1 MSGAEPPGSVAAPF
15 AESTSR
21 LRHIDSLRAIAAL
34 LVLYM
39 HVSESFYR
47 LSPQTESSRWLY
59 DLAFTIDAGR
69 IGVVAFFMISGFVI
83 PFSARPERPA
93 AGWDFAIKR
102 LFRIYPAYWLSVFA
116 GAFACYWLWDRPF
129 GPREILVNL
138 TLLQDLVGVP
148 SAQGLYWTLIVELAF
163 YAICLAFLL
172 SGNIRND
179 RCIGFF
185 AAGLASV
192 VLLSLIATRSGT
204 APFGFN
210 VIQWFVHLSVMATG
224 TLFRAW
230 YDGGLRD
237 RVSRGLLW
245 TLLAFYLAGFPLLS
259 TLLAGLP
266 WRYTVPYAS
275 GVLLFVLG
283 TAVVRISHPV
293 MAWLGQISY
302 SIYLFHAVVFYPLL
316 WLLLQ
321 LPADAWW
328 RTRHLG
334 FYLGLN
340 AVLTV
345 LVSTLVYHCVER
357 PAIDYGKRVARW
369 VAARRAPDGSPMGT
383 VQERAG

>member
-1 MSGAEPPGSVAAPF
+1 MSGSGPWGSEAAPF
-15 AESTSR
+15 TESAAR

-59 DLAFTIDAGR
+59 DVAFMIDAGR

-116 GAFACYWLWDRPF
+116 GAFACFWLWERPF
-129 GPREILVNL
+129 GVREVLVNL
-138 TLLQDLVGVP
+138 TLLQDLFGVP

-163 YAICLAFLL
+163 YAICLAFLM

-179 RCIGFF
+179 RSIAFF
-185 AAGLASV
+185 ATGLASI
-192 VLLSLIATRSGT
+192 VLLSLIATGSGT
-204 APFGFN
+204 ALFGFN

-237 RVSRGLLW
+237 RVSRALLW
-245 TLLAFYLAGFPLLS
+245 ALLAFYLAGFPLIS
-259 TLLAGLP
+259 TLVAGLP

-283 TAVVRISHPV
+283 TAVVRISHPI

-316 WLLLQ
+316 WLLQQ

-328 RTRHLG
+328 KTRHLG

-340 AVLTV
+340 ALLTV
-345 LVSTLVYHCVER
+345 LVASLVYRCVER

-369 VAARRAPDGSPMGT
+369 VAARRAPGAHTTGMVD
-383 VQERAG
+383 ERAG

>member
-179 RCIGFF
+179 RCIAFF

-345 LVSTLVYHCVER
+345 LVSTLVYRCVER

-369 VAARRAPDGSPMGT
+369 VAARRAPNGSPMGT

>member
-1 MSGAEPPGSVAAPF
+1 MSGREPQGSVAAAP
-15 AESTSR
+15 AESVDR

-59 DLAFTIDAGR
+59 DLAFVTDAGR

-102 LFRIYPAYWLSVFA
+102 LFRIYPAYWLSIFA

-129 GPREILVNL
+129 GLREILVNL
-138 TLLQDLVGVP
+138 TLLQDLFGVP

-179 RCIGFF
+179 RFIAFF

-192 VLLSLIATRSGT
+192 VVLWLVATRAGT
-204 APFGFN
+204 ALFGFN
-210 VIQWFVHLSVMATG
+210 GVQWFVHLSVMATG

-237 RVSRGLLW
+237 RVSHALLW
-245 TLLAFYLAGFPLLS
+245 ALLAFYLAGFPLLS
-259 TLLAGLP
+259 TLMADLP

-302 SIYLFHAVVFYPLL
+302 SIYLYHAVVFYPLL

-321 LPADAWW
+321 LPVDAWW

-334 FYLGLN
+334 FYLGIN
-340 AVLTV
+340 VILTV
-345 LVSTLVYHCVER
+345 FVASLVYRCVER

-369 VAARRAPDGSPMGT
+369 VAARRAPGERT
-383 VQERAG
+383 TELIEKRAG

>member
-1 MSGAEPPGSVAAPF
+1 MSAASPGTAA
-15 AESTSR
+15 AASAAAAGR

-39 HVSESFYR
+39 HVAESFYR
-47 LSPQTESSRWLY
+47 LSPETEGSRWLY
-59 DLAFTIDAGR
+59 DFAFLIDAGR
-69 IGVVAFFMISGFVI
+69 IGVIAFFMISGFVI

-129 GPREILVNL
+129 GLREILVNL
-138 TLLQDLVGVP
+138 TLLQNLFGVP

-179 RCIGFF
+179 RSIAFF
-185 AAGLASV
+185 AAGSASV
-192 VLLSLIATRSGT
+192 VLLWLIATASGT
-204 APFGFN
+204 ALFGFD

-237 RVSRGLLW
+237 RVSRALLW
-245 TLLAFYLAGFPLLS
+245 ALLAFYLAGFPLIA
-259 TLLAGLP
+259 TLFADLP
-266 WRYTVPYAS
+266 WRYTVPYAM

-283 TAVVRISHPV
+283 SVVVRISHPV

-316 WLLLQ
+316 WMLLQ
-321 LPADAWW
+321 LPVEAWW

-334 FYLGLN
+334 FYLALN
-340 AVLTV
+340 TVLTV
-345 LVSTLVYHCVER
+345 LVASLVYRFVER
-357 PAIDYGKRVARW
+357 PAIEYGKRVARW
-369 VAARRAPDGSPMGT
+369 AAARRAPFADAGLPFR
-383 VQERAG
+383 ERAR

>member
-1 MSGAEPPGSVAAPF
+1 MSGLEPPGSMPAPSAEPAA
-15 AESTSR
+15 R
-21 LRHIDSLRAIAAL
+21 LGHIDALRAIAAL
-34 LVLYM
+34 LVVYM

-59 DLAFTIDAGR
+59 DLAFVIDAGR

-102 LFRIYPAYWLSVFA
+102 LFRIYPAYWLSIFA

-129 GPREILVNL
+129 GLREILVNL
-138 TLLQDLVGVP
+138 TLLQDLFGVP

-179 RCIGFF
+179 RAIAFF
-185 AAGLASV
+185 ATGLASV
-192 VLLSLIATRSGT
+192 ALLSLIATRSGT
-204 APFGFN
+204 ALFGFN

-237 RVSRGLLW
+237 RTSRALLW
-245 TLLAFYLAGFPLLS
+245 ALLAFYLVGFPLVS
-259 TLLAGLP
+259 TLVAGLP

-283 TAVVRISHPV
+283 TAVVRISHPL

-321 LPADAWW
+321 LPVEAWW

-334 FYLGLN
+334 FYLALN

-345 LVSTLVYHCVER
+345 LVASLVYRCVER
-357 PAIDYGKRVARW
+357 PAIEYGKRVARR
-369 VAARRAPDGSPMGT
+369 VAARRARDAQAAGL
-383 VQERAG
+383 VEKRAG